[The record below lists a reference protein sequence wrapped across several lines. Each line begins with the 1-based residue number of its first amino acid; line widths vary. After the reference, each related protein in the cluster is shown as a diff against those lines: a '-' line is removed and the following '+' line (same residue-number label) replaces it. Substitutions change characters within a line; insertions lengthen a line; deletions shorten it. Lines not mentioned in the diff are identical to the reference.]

1 MMIASASLLWNY
13 VRHCAGHVGIIF
25 ASLYGD
31 MSRQDIL
38 MELEK
43 LMELERGTLTGSES
57 LDNLPTWDSLAI
69 LTCIAVF
76 QQRTGVVLD
85 GEMLSQARTV
95 NDLVHIVP
103 GASEPAGSG

>member
-1 MMIASASLLWNY
+1 
-13 VRHCAGHVGIIF
+13 
-25 ASLYGD
+25 

-43 LMELERGTLTGSES
+43 LMELEQGTLTGAES

-85 GEMLSQARTV
+85 AERLSGARTV

-103 GASEPAGSG
+103 GVSEPVGSG

>member
-1 MMIASASLLWNY
+1 
-13 VRHCAGHVGIIF
+13 
-25 ASLYGD
+25 

-43 LMELERGTLTGSES
+43 LMEMDQGTLTGTES
-57 LDNLPTWDSLAI
+57 LDNLPNWDSLAI

-85 GEMLSQARTV
+85 AEKLFQARTV
-95 NDLVHIVP
+95 DDLVHIMP
-103 GASEPAGSG
+103 GAPEPAGSA

>member
-1 MMIASASLLWNY
+1 
-13 VRHCAGHVGIIF
+13 
-25 ASLYGD
+25 

-38 MELEK
+38 RELEK
-43 LMELERGTLTGSES
+43 LMELEQGMLTGAES

-85 GEMLSQARTV
+85 AERLSLARTV
-95 NDLVHIVP
+95 NDLVRIVP
-103 GASEPAGSG
+103 GVSEPVGSG

>member
-1 MMIASASLLWNY
+1 
-13 VRHCAGHVGIIF
+13 
-25 ASLYGD
+25 

-43 LMELERGTLTGSES
+43 LMELDQGTLTGSES

-85 GEMLSQARTV
+85 GTALSRARTV
-95 NDLVHIVP
+95 NDLLHIVP
-103 GASEPAGSG
+103 GAAEPVESD